1 LAANNVK
8 TYALDVGFL
17 DFTGQATAI
26 TTATGGQ
33 LLTGGYTEISDLIS
47 ESLTMALL
55 NYSEVT
61 LDVVGLGGGVG
72 VVWVPTSHMGA
83 YDRSISRDFLFDV
96 TFSGLAPGVYD
107 FEIVARVDGNIVARE
122 TDQITVGDGG
132 PLSAIPEPST
142 FVLLGGGLLALAGL
156 ARRRPN

>member
-1 LAANNVK
+1 VANEVK

-26 TTATGGQ
+26 TGATGGQ
-33 LLTGGYTEISDLIS
+33 LLTGGYTEISDLITD
-47 ESLTMALL
+47 SLTMALL

-142 FVLLGGGLLALAGL
+142 FVLLGGGLLALIGM
-156 ARRRPN
+156 ARRRRN